1 MANLQNTT
9 QTDLNDASLDYS
21 TPQGY
26 IDEASDR
33 EIYWNNDYWNEGLG
47 LWEDNPAYKE
57 PIRALA
63 RWSVGKGYETEDTRT
78 QILLES
84 LDGWGEDSFQSIL
97 TNLIILKK
105 TNGDAFAEII
115 RNDNGTLINLK
126 VLNPSNV
133 RIVVD
138 NKGMIKRYDVRNSK
152 SEWIKFKP
160 FEILHLC
167 NDRIA
172 SQIHGTPAWKACKW
186 ELETR
191 KEVLA
196 NTRRILQR
204 GTIRVMYVDEDN
216 TTKLNQIKTEW
227 RDAIKYGEVMI
238 LPGKKGSDVEVVDYN
253 VPDISALM
261 TFVQYLDNRI
271 YQSLGIPRAIA
282 DTTDFTEAASK
293 VGYMTFEPVYTEEQ
307 TLLEQDLWNQLAI
320 KVKFNRPPSLAG
332 TMQKS
337 EEANTGQTSIQ
348 PNEAQASITR
358 TE

>member
-1 MANLQNTT
+1 MPNLNQTT
-9 QTDLNDASLDYS
+9 TTDLDNANLDYS

-26 IDEASDR
+26 IDEASDK

-63 RWSVGKGYETEDTRT
+63 RWTVGKGFETDRRT
-78 QILLES
+78 KIR
-84 LDGWGEDSFQSIL
+84 LDNITGWGEDSFQSIL
-97 TNLIILKK
+97 TNLTIVKK
-105 TNGDAFAEII
+105 TNGDSFAEII
-115 RNDNGTLINLK
+115 RNEDKGTLINLK

-133 RIVVD
+133 RIVID
-138 NKGMIKRYDVRNSK
+138 KKGRIKRYDVKNSSGK
-152 SEWIKFKP
+152 WVKFQTQD
-160 FEILHLC
+160 ILHLC

-172 SQIHGTPAWKACKW
+172 SQIHGTPTWKACKW

-191 KEVLA
+191 KEVLE

-204 GTIRVMYVDEDN
+204 GTVRVMYVDEDN

-227 RDAIKYGEVMI
+227 KDAIKNGEVMI
-238 LPGKKGSDVEVVDYN
+238 LPGKKGKDVEVVDYAI
-253 VPDISALM
+253 PDITALM
-261 TFVQYLDNRI
+261 NFVQYLDNRI

-320 KVKFNRPPSLAG
+320 RVKFNRPPSLSG
-332 TMQKS
+332 VMQES
-337 EEANTGQTSIQ
+337 EEKNTGQTGFQ
-348 PNEAQASITR
+348 PNEAEASITR